1 MYFTIDS
8 LPYGVVVKCD
18 GKLNA
23 ASVTDFRDTVESFI
37 INYKGTVFV
46 DLAMVDFVSSAGI
59 RAFLLMY
66 RTADETAKKY
76 KVNINDVVKLIN
88 MRPEIKE
95 VLDMSGLTDTIDNMT
110 E

>member
-1 MYFTIDS
+1 MFFTIDS
-8 LPYGVVVKCD
+8 LPGGVIVKCD

-23 ASVTDFRDTVESFI
+23 ASVTEFRDTVESFI
-37 INYKGTVFV
+37 INYRGTVYV

-66 RTADETAKKY
+66 RTAEVTSKKY
-76 KVNINDVVKLIN
+76 KININDVVRLIN
-88 MRPEIKE
+88 MRPEVKE
-95 VLDMSGLTDTIDNMT
+95 VLDLSGLTDTLENMT